1 MFAKLVEK
9 FKQLSQQEKIMVYL
23 AVFIA
28 AWAVWDTLL
37 YQPLRQKQNALFEEL
52 VTLQQQHDSQ
62 RQALL
67 EASNHERTSPNAA
80 LQQKL
85 SDLKAE
91 SARLQTQ
98 LMSGDKKFVPPA
110 LMAKALSD
118 VLNQNQ
124 QLTLIELKTLP
135 VITLLANKEQQ
146 PIYKHGLKIRF
157 SGDYM
162 ATLHYLN
169 LLEALPWHFV
179 WDSIDYRVTTYPR
192 AEIVITVYTLSFEE
206 KWLDV

>member
-9 FKQLSQQEKIMVYL
+9 FNQLSQQEKIMVCL
-23 AVFIA
+23 AVLVA

-37 YQPLRQKQNALFEEL
+37 YEPLRQKQNALFEEL
-52 VTLQQQHDSQ
+52 VTLQQQHDAQ

-67 EASNHERTSPNAA
+67 EASNHERASPNAA

-146 PIYKHGLKIRF
+146 PIYKHGLMIRF